1 MQLTRLLLLTSVLM
15 FAYAG
20 VLVVANVEYAW
31 LVPVI
36 LFAVMFARRTQHAL
50 TAYGTAR
57 WADASDMQ
65 GMLDE

>member
-1 MQLTRLLLLTSVLM
+1 M